1 MKTTDAIPVTIPVTL
16 LSGFLG
22 AGKTSYLNR
31 RLLPSLPPD
40 SLILVNDF
48 GSINIDAE
56 LIEYRDERIIRLNNG
71 CICCTLGGSLAERL
85 AELLRQPV
93 LPASVVIEASGI
105 ANPARI
111 ADLVRLSP
119 RLQLR
124 DLVCLVDASQ
134 AERHSRDP
142 RVSEVWQQQIAAATH
157 LVINRLPADLTLPP
171 ALISRLNGHE
181 AHIKR
186 EAGDANETTIS
197 TKGPRFTRTGAWQSF
212 SLNPAQAIDGDQLA
226 TLFAEYADV
235 LVRAKGIVQR
245 QGGKQAEVV
254 QLAGGR
260 LSWSPAL
267 RRPAREQLVC
277 IGTGGPRL
285 SRLADRLRKLAGVKA
300 GTQTTLS

>member
-1 MKTTDAIPVTIPVTL
+1 MKTTDAIPVTL

-31 RLLPSLPPD
+31 RLLPNLPPD

-56 LIEYRDERIIRLNNG
+56 LIEYRDERIMQLSNG

-93 LPASVVIEASGI
+93 LPASLLIEASGI
-105 ANPARI
+105 ANPTRI

-119 RLQLR
+119 RLQLQE
-124 DLVCLVDASQ
+124 LVCLVDASQ

-142 RVSEVWQQQIAAATH
+142 RVREVWQQQIDAATH
-157 LVINRLPADLTLPP
+157 LVINRLTTDLALPP
-171 ALISRLNGHE
+171 ALAALLSGHPASIE
-181 AHIKR
+181 K
-186 EAGDANETTIS
+186 EAGAAIS
-197 TKGPRFTRTGAWQSF
+197 PAPATQVPRFTRTGAWQSF
-212 SLNPAQAIDGDQLA
+212 SLNLDQPIDGDRLA
-226 TLFAEYADV
+226 ALFAEYADV

-245 QGGKQAEVV
+245 QGREGTEVV
-254 QLAGGR
+254 QLTGGR
-260 LSWSPAL
+260 LSWSSAL
-267 RRPAREQLVC
+267 RRPAQGQLVC

-285 SRLADRLRKLAGVKA
+285 NRLAERLRELARVEA
-300 GTQTTLS
+300 GAQTALA